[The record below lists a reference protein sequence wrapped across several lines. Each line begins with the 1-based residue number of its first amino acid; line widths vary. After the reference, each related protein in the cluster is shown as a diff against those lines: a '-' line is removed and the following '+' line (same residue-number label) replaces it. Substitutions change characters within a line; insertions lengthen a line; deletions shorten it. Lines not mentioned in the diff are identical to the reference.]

1 MSVSK
6 IVSWN
11 VNGIRAAIKKGFAD
25 VVRELDA
32 DVFCVQETKAR
43 PEQVDLDLAG
53 YSGHWHW
60 AEKRGYSGVLIL
72 SKEEPLSVRR
82 GLGDLREDT
91 EGRVI
96 AAEYEDLWVVSVYT
110 PNAKRDL
117 SRLEDRQGW
126 DRDFLTHVKQLEESK
141 PVVFCGDLNVAHTEI
156 DLARPKQNKKTHG
169 FTPEERAGF
178 TRFVEAGLVDTF
190 REFETDGGHYSWWSV
205 RGNNRANNVGWRL
218 DYVMVSEALRPRL
231 ASAAIYKDI
240 HGSDH
245 CPVGIELT

>member
-11 VNGIRAAIKKGFAD
+11 VNGIRAAIKKGFLD
-25 VVRELDA
+25 VVAELDA

-43 PEQVDLDLAG
+43 PEQVELELPG
-53 YSGHWHW
+53 YSAHWHW
-60 AEKRGYSGVLIL
+60 AEKKGYSGVLIL

-96 AAEYEDLWVVSVYT
+96 AAEYPDLWVVSVYT

-117 SRLEDRQGW
+117 SRLQDRQGW
-126 DRDFLTHVKQLEESK
+126 DAAFLQYVKQLEATK
-141 PVVFCGDLNVAHTEI
+141 PVVFCGDLNVAHTEL
-156 DLARPKQNKKTHG
+156 DLARPRQNKKTHG

-178 TRFVEAGLVDTF
+178 TRFVEAGLIDTF
-190 REFETDGGHYSWWSV
+190 REFETGGDHYSWWSV

-218 DYVMVSEALRPRL
+218 DYVMISDSLRPRL
-231 ASAAIYKDI
+231 ASSTIYEAVL
-240 HGSDH
+240 GSDH
-245 CPVGIELT
+245 CPVGIELS

>member
-11 VNGIRAAIKKGFAD
+11 VNGIRAAIKKGFRD
-25 VVRELDA
+25 VVTELDA

-43 PEQVDLDLAG
+43 PEQVELELSG
-53 YSGHWHW
+53 YSAHWHW
-60 AEKRGYSGVLIL
+60 AEKKGYSGVLIL
-72 SKEEPLSVRR
+72 SKEEPLSVQR
-82 GLGDLREDT
+82 GLGKFREDT

-96 AAEYEDLWVVSVYT
+96 AAEYEELWVVSVYT

-126 DRDFLTHVKQLEESK
+126 DAAFLRYVKLLEESK
-141 PVVFCGDLNVAHTEI
+141 PVVFCGDLNVAHEEI

-169 FTPEERAGF
+169 FTLEERAGF
-178 TRFVEAGLVDTF
+178 TRLVEAGLIDTF
-190 REFETDGGHYSWWSV
+190 REFEPGGGHYSWWAV
-205 RGNNRANNVGWRL
+205 WGNNRASNVGWRI

-231 ASAAIYKDI
+231 VSATIYKDI

-245 CPVGIELT
+245 CPVGIELS